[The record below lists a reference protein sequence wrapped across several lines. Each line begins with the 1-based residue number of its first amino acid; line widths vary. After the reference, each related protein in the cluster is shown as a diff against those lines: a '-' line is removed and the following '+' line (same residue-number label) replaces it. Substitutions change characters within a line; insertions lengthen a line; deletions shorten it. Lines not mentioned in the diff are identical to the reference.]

1 MSLPPVQADDGHYI
15 RDGGVTKIE
24 LPLKFELLQKDGQI
38 VKTQLGVNNHWPCMP
53 FESNSD

>member
-15 RDGGVTKIE
+15 RDGGGVTKIE

-38 VKTQLGVNNHWPCMP
+38 VKT
-53 FESNSD
+53 